1 MLAASVSCNDGS
13 GDGRANMD
21 DRLTELEIQL
31 THQQRQVDE
40 LNELVYRQQ
49 QIIASLSAQLGQIKE
64 QLQMVL
70 PSLIKEPEEET
81 PPPHY

>member
-1 MLAASVSCNDGS
+1 MSDQ
-13 GDGRANMD
+13 
-21 DRLTELEIQL
+21 LTDFEIQL

-49 QIIASLSAQLGQIKE
+49 QVIDALAIELRQIKE
-64 QLQMVL
+64 QLQL
-70 PSLIKEPEEET
+70 AIPSLVSDNGEED

>member
-1 MLAASVSCNDGS
+1 
-13 GDGRANMD
+13 MD
-21 DRLTELEIQL
+21 DRLTELEIQV

-49 QIIASLSAQLGQIKE
+49 QIIAGLSAQLGQIKE

-70 PSLIKEPEEET
+70 PSLVKEPEEET